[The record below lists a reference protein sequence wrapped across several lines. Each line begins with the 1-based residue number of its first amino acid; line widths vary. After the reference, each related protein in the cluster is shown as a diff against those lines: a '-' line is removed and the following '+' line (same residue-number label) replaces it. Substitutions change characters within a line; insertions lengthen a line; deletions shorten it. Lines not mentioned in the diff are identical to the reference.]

1 MKQTAV
7 EWLIE
12 QMNNIKGSSIIMNGR
27 VQFIEK
33 ELNNLLD
40 QAKAMEKEQSIHKL
54 FVGFQEWH
62 KNEYGSK
69 YVEIDQFNEYLETF
83 KSE

>member
-12 QMNNIKGSSIIMNGR
+12 QMNNIKGSSISMNGR

-33 ELNNLLD
+33 ELNNLLE
-40 QAKAMEKEQSIHKL
+40 QAKAMEKEQIIEAWDDGFVERQFSI
-54 FVGFQEWH
+54 ES
-62 KNEYGSK
+62 NSK
-69 YVEIDQFNEYLETF
+69 QYYNKTF

>member
-7 EWLIE
+7 EWLVE
-12 QMNNIKGSSIIMNGR
+12 QMNNIKGSSISMNGR

-33 ELNNLLD
+33 ELNNLFE
-40 QAKAMEKEQSIHKL
+40 QAKAKERSQKA
-54 FVGFQEWH
+54 E
-62 KNEYGSK
+62 
-69 YVEIDQFNEYLETF
+69 EYLKAFKDGKEYQIKLDELSF

>member
-1 MKQTAV
+1 MKNKMTAV
-7 EWLIE
+7 EWLVENSGLKDNLLWKEVIE
-12 QMNNIKGSSIIMNGR
+12 QA
-27 VQFIEK
+27 K
-33 ELNNLLD
+33 E
-40 QAKAMEKEQSIHKL
+40 MEKEQSIHKL